1 MIYRDFDIRANLC
14 NKVGHKRYQ
23 FTVNGVVVHE
33 TDDAPMYDAIS
44 GNEEFWDEE
53 DYKRAEQ
60 AAEFMLSA
68 LYEMY
73 GGVGL
78 KILRGLLGS
87 PNKLPT
93 VMEYTYLLNDYA
105 ELEKITTE
113 QARNIVGQW
122 TCEQWLEYY
131 KYPNNIVITN

>member
-14 NKVGHKRYQ
+14 NKVGHKRYH

-33 TDDAPMYDAIS
+33 TDDASMYDALS
-44 GNEEFWDEE
+44 GNEEDWDMEE
-53 DYKRAEQ
+53 YQNANG
-60 AAEFMLSA
+60 AAEFILSK

-131 KYPNNIVITN
+131 KGK

>member
-33 TDDAPMYDAIS
+33 TDDASMYDALS
-44 GNEEFWDEE
+44 GNEEDWDMEE
-53 DYKRAEQ
+53 YQNANG
-60 AAEFMLSA
+60 AAEFILSA

-113 QARNIVGQW
+113 QARNIVGLW

-131 KYPNNIVITN
+131 KVSE

>member
-1 MIYRDFDIRANLC
+1 
-14 NKVGHKRYQ
+14 
-23 FTVNGVVVHE
+23 
-33 TDDAPMYDAIS
+33 MYDAIS
-44 GNEEFWDEE
+44 GNEEYWDEE
-53 DYKRAEQ
+53 DYKRAEK
-60 AAEFMLSA
+60 AAEFILSE

-87 PNKLPT
+87 PNYLPT

-113 QARNIVGQW
+113 QARSVVGSW

-131 KYPNNIVITN
+131 KVSE

>member
-1 MIYRDFDIRANLC
+1 MIYKDFDIRANLC
-14 NKVGHKRYQ
+14 TKVGHKRYQ

-33 TDDAPMYDAIS
+33 TDDASMYDALS
-44 GNEEFWDEE
+44 GNEEYWNEE

-60 AAEFMLSA
+60 AAEFILSE

-113 QARNIVGQW
+113 QARSIVGLW

-131 KYPNNIVITN
+131 KVSE

>member
-1 MIYRDFDIRANLC
+1 MKYRDFDIRANLC

-33 TDDAPMYDAIS
+33 TDDASMYDALS
-44 GNEEFWDEE
+44 GNEEDWDMEE
-53 DYKRAEQ
+53 YQNANG
-60 AAEFMLSA
+60 AAEYILGW
-68 LYEMY
+68 LQDMY

-113 QARNIVGQW
+113 QARNIVGLW

-131 KYPNNIVITN
+131 KVSE

>member
-33 TDDAPMYDAIS
+33 TDDASMYDALS
-44 GNEEFWDEE
+44 GNEEDWDMEE
-53 DYKRAEQ
+53 YQNANG
-60 AAEFMLSA
+60 AAEYILG
-68 LYEMY
+68 LLQDMY

-105 ELEKITTE
+105 EREKITTE
-113 QARNIVGQW
+113 QARNIVGLW

-131 KYPNNIVITN
+131 KVSE

>member
-1 MIYRDFDIRANLC
+1 MEEYQNAN
-14 NKVGHKRYQ
+14 G
-23 FTVNGVVVHE
+23 
-33 TDDAPMYDAIS
+33 
-44 GNEEFWDEE
+44 
-53 DYKRAEQ
+53 
-60 AAEFMLSA
+60 AAEYILGW
-68 LYEMY
+68 LQDMY

-113 QARNIVGQW
+113 QARSIVGLW
-122 TCEQWLEYY
+122 TCGQWLEYY
-131 KYPNNIVITN
+131 KAAE

>member
-44 GNEEFWDEE
+44 GNEEYWDEE
-53 DYKRAEQ
+53 EYERAEEV
-60 AAEFMLSA
+60 AEYI
-68 LYEMY
+68 LYKLEKMY
-73 GGVGL
+73 GGL
-78 KILRGLLGS
+78 SADLAKWLIRY

-93 VMEYTYLLNDYA
+93 FMEYTYLLNEYA
-105 ELEKITTE
+105 AREKITTE
-113 QARNIVGQW
+113 QARSIVGSW

-131 KYPNNIVITN
+131 KVTE

>member
-14 NKVGHKRYQ
+14 NKVGHKHYQ

-33 TDDAPMYDAIS
+33 TDDASMYDALS
-44 GNEEFWDEE
+44 GNEEDWDMEE
-53 DYKRAEQ
+53 YQNANG
-60 AAEFMLSA
+60 AAEFILSE

-105 ELEKITTE
+105 SLEKITTE
-113 QARNIVGQW
+113 QARNIVGLW
-122 TCEQWLEYY
+122 TCDQWLEYY
-131 KYPNNIVITN
+131 KGLNNIVTY

>member
-14 NKVGHKRYQ
+14 NTVGHKRYQ

-33 TDDAPMYDAIS
+33 TDDASMYDALS
-44 GNEEFWDEE
+44 GNEEDWDMEE
-53 DYKRAEQ
+53 YQNANG
-60 AAEFMLSA
+60 AAEFILSE

-87 PNKLPT
+87 PSKLPT

-113 QARNIVGQW
+113 QARNIVGLW

-131 KYPNNIVITN
+131 KVSE

>member
-33 TDDAPMYDAIS
+33 TDDASMYDALS
-44 GNEEFWDEE
+44 GNEEDWDMEE
-53 DYKRAEQ
+53 YQNANG
-60 AAEFMLSA
+60 AAEFILSE
-68 LYEMY
+68 LYETY

-113 QARNIVGQW
+113 QARNIVGLW

-131 KYPNNIVITN
+131 KVSE

>member
-33 TDDAPMYDAIS
+33 TDDASMYDALS
-44 GNEEFWDEE
+44 GNEEDWDMEE
-53 DYKRAEQ
+53 YQNANG
-60 AAEFMLSA
+60 AAEFILSE

-113 QARNIVGQW
+113 QARSIVGLW

-131 KYPNNIVITN
+131 KVSK

>member
-1 MIYRDFDIRANLC
+1 MIYRDFDIRAKLC

-33 TDDAPMYDAIS
+33 TDDASMYDALS
-44 GNEEFWDEE
+44 GNEEDWDMEE
-53 DYKRAEQ
+53 YQNANG
-60 AAEFMLSA
+60 AAEFILSE
-68 LYEMY
+68 LYDMY

-87 PNKLPT
+87 PDKLPT

-113 QARNIVGQW
+113 QARNIVGKW

-131 KYPNNIVITN
+131 KGIRIK

>member
-33 TDDAPMYDAIS
+33 TDDASMYDAIS
-44 GNEEFWDEE
+44 GNEECWDEE
-53 DYKRAEQ
+53 ECKRAER
-60 AAEFMLSA
+60 AAEFILSK

-113 QARNIVGQW
+113 QARNIVGLW

-131 KYPNNIVITN
+131 KVSE

>member
-1 MIYRDFDIRANLC
+1 MIYRDFDIRVELC

-33 TDDAPMYDAIS
+33 TDDASFYDALS
-44 GNEEFWDEE
+44 GSEE
-53 DYKRAEQ
+53 DWDMEEYQHANG
-60 AAEFMLSA
+60 AAEFILSK

-113 QARNIVGQW
+113 QARNIVGLW

-131 KYPNNIVITN
+131 KVSE

>member
-33 TDDAPMYDAIS
+33 TDDASMYDALS
-44 GNEEFWDEE
+44 GNEEDWDMEE
-53 DYKRAEQ
+53 YQNANG
-60 AAEFMLSA
+60 AAEFILSK

-113 QARNIVGQW
+113 QARNIVGLW

-131 KYPNNIVITN
+131 KVSE